1 MALSGYNVAFKISG
15 KTVVGRTQDDL
26 TIAARVKESLTKD
39 DQGDTQRE
47 VIGHDVTFKASALMV
62 VSNSDAA
69 KMDRDDVIAIALA
82 KGSSAVVPVTYEAT
96 GGDTY
101 GGNAIITNYTESSN
115 ASDDA
120 TISIDFQITGAFA
133 IVTSGTQSNP

>member
-1 MALSGYNVAFKISG
+1 MALSGYNVAFKIGG
-15 KTVVGRTQDDL
+15 KTIVGRTQDDL

-47 VIGHDVTFKASALMV
+47 VTGHDVTFKASALMV
-62 VSNSDAA
+62 VNNSDST
-69 KMDRDDVIAIALA
+69 KLDRDDVMALALA
-82 KGSSAVVPVTYEAT
+82 KGTSAVVAVTYEAT

-120 TISIDFQITGAFA
+120 TLSIDFQITGAFA

>member
-1 MALSGYNVAFKISG
+1 MALSGYNVAFKIGG
-15 KTVVGRTQDDL
+15 KTIVGRTQDDL

-47 VIGHDVTFKASALMV
+47 VTGHDVTFKASALMV
-62 VSNSDAA
+62 VNNSDST
-69 KMDRDDVIAIALA
+69 KLDRDDVMALALA
-82 KGSSAVVPVTYEAT
+82 KGTNAVVAVTYEAT
-96 GGDTY
+96 GGSTY

-133 IVTSGTQSNP
+133 IVP

>member
-1 MALSGYNVAFKISG
+1 MALNGYNVAFKISG
-15 KTVVGRTQDDL
+15 KTIVGRTQDDL

-62 VSNSDAA
+62 VANTDAA
-69 KMDRDDVIAIALA
+69 KLDRDDVIALALA
-82 KGSSAVVPVTYEAT
+82 KGTSAVVPVTYEAT
-96 GGDTY
+96 GGDIY

-120 TISIDFQITGAFA
+120 TISIDFQITGTFSP
-133 IVTSGTQSNP
+133 VTSGTQSNP